1 VSQAAA
7 DPDKIEIEPKTAQS
21 VQKLGPG
28 GHPWGLYFLFGT
40 EMWERFC
47 YYGMRALL
55 VLYLIEGFGWQPH
68 DSSSVYKWY
77 TSLVYLTPLI
87 GGYLADRFL
96 GIRASIIIGG
106 ILMAIGEFAITT
118 GTLGLFYIGLGFLI
132 CGNGFFKPNIS
143 TLVGKMYKEGDPRR
157 DGAFTIFYMGINL
170 GAGIAGVACGYLH
183 EHYGFRSGFAAAGIG
198 MLIGL
203 TTFLL
208 GRKQIQR
215 DVEAAGN
222 SMEVAAKA
230 DVKNKNQD
238 EATSTESARDADES
252 KPAETGIAGLVATI
266 MPIFMLIIAVGVPA
280 KYIYSI
286 ATGATTFT
294 NSFMPIAFSIISGA
308 MAFTLYQ
315 IKGAG
320 RDKSVVIFSLFFFV
334 VLFWMA
340 FEQAG
345 NALNIWAEFFTHRE
359 TFGITYS
366 AEAFQS
372 INSGFIVILA
382 PIFAWIWIRLAK
394 MNREPSTPLK
404 MAIAMIFIVLAFVA
418 MGGAAAAENAGE
430 TRVPLAAVPDGID
443 VSKLDA
449 GRMKYDATSH
459 ELVARG
465 VVAAYVVNEALAKS
479 ADPRYLKSVD
489 AAIEN
494 SASVA
499 KGSTKRVKLDGLPQK
514 FDAPKSKEDKW
525 SWQADSA
532 ELELKSTIEASD
544 KLAFVNA
551 GAEPEWRKAMTALET
566 KSSAMSQVS
575 SFWLVLSY
583 FLMTVGELCLSPV
596 GLSMV
601 TKLAP
606 KRYASLFMGVW
617 LLSSSVAQYAGGSIG
632 ESWGTITPSA
642 YFNLFVLSSL
652 VGAAIL
658 FVLVWPLKKL
668 MHNVT

>member
-1 VSQAAA
+1 VSQATAV
-7 DPDKIEIEPKTAQS
+7 PSGSEIEPKTA
-21 VQKLGPG
+21 QKLGPG

-55 VLYLIEGFGWQPH
+55 VLYLIEGFGWQPRE
-68 DSSSVYKWY
+68 SSGVYKWY

-106 ILMAIGEFAITT
+106 ILMAIGEFALTT
-118 GTLGLFYIGLGFLI
+118 GSLGLFYIGLGFLI

-143 TLVGKMYKEGDPRR
+143 TLVGKMYRDGDPRR

-170 GAGIAGVACGYLH
+170 GAGIAGIACGYLH
-183 EHYGFRSGFAAAGIG
+183 EHYGFRYGFAAAGIG

-208 GRKQIQR
+208 GRKQIER
-215 DVEAAGN
+215 DVAAAGN

-230 DVKNKNQD
+230 DPKNDAAAK
-238 EATSTESARDADES
+238 AAATESARDADES
-252 KPAETGIAGLVATI
+252 KPAETGIAGVVATI
-266 MPIFMLIIAVGVPA
+266 MPVFMLILAVGVPV
-280 KYIYSI
+280 KYIYSV
-286 ATGATTFT
+286 ATGEITFT
-294 NSFMPIAFSIISGA
+294 NAFMPIAFSIISGA
-308 MAFTLYQ
+308 MAYTLYQ

-334 VLFWMA
+334 VVFWMA

-366 AEAFQS
+366 AESFQS
-372 INSGFIVILA
+372 INSLFIVVLA
-382 PIFAWIWIRLAK
+382 PIFAWIWLRLAK
-394 MNREPSTPLK
+394 AKREPSTPLK

-449 GRMKYDATSH
+449 GRMKYDASSH
-459 ELVARG
+459 ELIARG
-465 VVAAYVVNEALAKS
+465 VVAAYVVNEALKQS

-494 SASVA
+494 SASVR
-499 KGSTKRVKLDGLPQK
+499 KGSTQRVKLDALPEK
-514 FDAPKSKEDKW
+514 YDAPKSKDAKW
-525 SWQADSA
+525 AWHGDTQ
-532 ELELKSTIEASD
+532 ELELKTAIEASE

-551 GAEPEWRKAMTALET
+551 GAKPEWREAVESLET
-566 KSSAMSQVS
+566 KSSATSQVS

-632 ESWGTITPSA
+632 ESWGTITPAA
-642 YFNLFVLSSL
+642 YFNLFVLSSAI
-652 VGAAIL
+652 GAVIL
-658 FVLVWPLKKL
+658 FVLVFPLKKL
-668 MHNVT
+668 MHNAT

>member
-1 VSQAAA
+1 
-7 DPDKIEIEPKTAQS
+7 
-21 VQKLGPG
+21 
-28 GHPWGLYFLFGT
+28 
-40 EMWERFC
+40 MWERFC

-87 GGYLADRFL
+87 GGFLADRFL

-208 GRKQIQR
+208 GRKQIAR
-215 DVEAAGN
+215 DVAAAGN

-230 DVKNKNQD
+230 DKK
-238 EATSTESARDADES
+238 ESSAEKAASTEAARDADES
-252 KPAETGIAGLVATI
+252 KPGETGIAGLVATI
-266 MPIFMLIIAVGVPA
+266 MPIFMLIIAVAVPA

-366 AEAFQS
+366 AESFQS
-372 INSGFIVILA
+372 INSAFIVILA
-382 PIFAWIWIRLAK
+382 PVFAWVWLRLAK
-394 MNREPSTPLK
+394 MKREPSTPLK

-430 TRVPLAAVPDGID
+430 TRVPLAVVPDGID

-449 GRMKYDATSH
+449 GRMKYDAASH

-514 FDAPKSKEDKW
+514 FDAPKSKEGKW
-525 SWQADSA
+525 AWHDDSA
-532 ELELKSTIEASD
+532 ELELKSSIEASD

-551 GAEPEWRKAMTALET
+551 GAQPEWREAMSSLET

-632 ESWGTITPSA
+632 ESWGTITPAA

>member
-1 VSQAAA
+1 MSQAAA
-7 DPDKIEIEPKTAQS
+7 VPERSEIEPKTAQS
-21 VQKLGPG
+21 EQKLGPG

-55 VLYLIEGFGWQPH
+55 VLYLIESFGWQPH

-77 TSLVYLTPLI
+77 TSLVYLTPLL
-87 GGYLADRFL
+87 GGFLADRFL

-118 GTLGLFYIGLGFLI
+118 GTTSFFYIGLGFLI

-143 TLVGKMYKEGDPRR
+143 TLVGKMYRDGDPRR

-183 EHYGFRSGFAAAGIG
+183 EHFGFRYGFAAAGIG

-203 TTFLL
+203 STFLL

-222 SMEVAAKA
+222 SMEIVKEEPAKKDAAKVA
-230 DVKNKNQD
+230 DVIEED
-238 EATSTESARDADES
+238 EQKPKATGVA
-252 KPAETGIAGLVATI
+252 GIVATI
-266 MPIFMLIIAVGVPA
+266 MPIFMLIIAVAVPV

-286 ATGATTFT
+286 ATGSATFT
-294 NSFMPIAFSIISGA
+294 SAFMPIAFAVISGA

-359 TFGITYS
+359 TLGVTYS
-366 AEAFQS
+366 AESFQS
-372 INSGFIVILA
+372 INSFFIVVLA
-382 PIFAWIWIRLAK
+382 PIFAWVWLRLAK
-394 MNREPSTPLK
+394 AKREPSTPLK

-430 TRVPLAAVPDGID
+430 TRVPLAAVPQGID

-465 VVAAYVVNEALAKS
+465 VVAAYVVNEALSKS

-494 SASVA
+494 SAGIA
-499 KGSTKRVKLDGLPQK
+499 KGSPRRAKLDGLPAK
-514 FDAPKSKEDKW
+514 YDAPKSKDGKWTWHEDA
-525 SWQADSA
+525 Q
-532 ELELKSTIEASD
+532 ELEMSTTIEPSD

-551 GAEPEWRKAMTALET
+551 GAQPEWREAMESLEA
-566 KSSAMSQVS
+566 KSSATSQVG

-583 FLMTVGELCLSPV
+583 LLMTIGELCLSPV

-632 ESWGTITPSA
+632 ESWGTITPAA
-642 YFNLFVLSSL
+642 YFNLFVLSSI

-668 MHNVT
+668 MHDVT

>member
-1 VSQAAA
+1 MSQASAVSEQN
-7 DPDKIEIEPKTAQS
+7 EIEPKTA
-21 VQKLGPG
+21 QKLGPG

-68 DSSSVYKWY
+68 ESSSVYKWY

-87 GGYLADRFL
+87 GGFLADRFL
-96 GIRASIIIGG
+96 GIRASILIGG
-106 ILMAIGEFAITT
+106 VLMAIGEFAITA

-143 TLVGKMYKEGDPRR
+143 TLVGKMYREGDPRR

-170 GAGIAGVACGYLH
+170 GAGIAGIACGYLH
-183 EHYGFRSGFAAAGIG
+183 EHFGFRYGFAAAGIG

-208 GRKQIQR
+208 GRKQIAR

-222 SMEVAAKA
+222 SMEVAAKSDKKESASEKTASA
-230 DVKNKNQD
+230 D
-238 EATSTESARDADES
+238 TARDADES
-252 KPAETGIAGLVATI
+252 KPAETGIAGVVATI
-266 MPIFMLIIAVGVPA
+266 MPIFMLILAIGVPV
-280 KYIYSI
+280 KYIYSV
-286 ATGATTFT
+286 ATGSITFT
-294 NSFMPIAFSIISGA
+294 NAFMPIAFAIISGA

-359 TFGITYS
+359 TFGVTYS
-366 AEAFQS
+366 AESFQS
-372 INSGFIVILA
+372 INSAFIVVLA
-382 PIFAWIWIRLAK
+382 PVFAWIWLRLSK

-430 TRVPLAAVPDGID
+430 TRVPLAAVPEGID

-465 VVAAYVVNEALAKS
+465 VVAAYVVNEALKQS
-479 ADPRYLKSVD
+479 ADPKYLKSVD

-494 SASVA
+494 SANVT
-499 KGSTKRVKLDGLPQK
+499 KGSPKRVKLDGLPQK
-514 FDAPKSKEDKW
+514 YDAPKSKDDKW
-525 SWQADSA
+525 AWHGDTT
-532 ELELKSTIEASD
+532 ELELKSAIEPSD

-551 GAEPEWRKAMTALET
+551 GAQPEWREAMDALET

-632 ESWGTITPSA
+632 ESWGTITPAA

-652 VGAAIL
+652 IGAAIL

>member
-1 VSQAAA
+1 
-7 DPDKIEIEPKTAQS
+7 
-21 VQKLGPG
+21 
-28 GHPWGLYFLFGT
+28 
-40 EMWERFC
+40 
-47 YYGMRALL
+47 
-55 VLYLIEGFGWQPH
+55 
-68 DSSSVYKWY
+68 
-77 TSLVYLTPLI
+77 
-87 GGYLADRFL
+87 
-96 GIRASIIIGG
+96 
-106 ILMAIGEFAITT
+106 
-118 GTLGLFYIGLGFLI
+118 
-132 CGNGFFKPNIS
+132 
-143 TLVGKMYKEGDPRR
+143 
-157 DGAFTIFYMGINL
+157 
-170 GAGIAGVACGYLH
+170 
-183 EHYGFRSGFAAAGIG
+183 
-198 MLIGL
+198 
-203 TTFLL
+203 
-208 GRKQIQR
+208 
-215 DVEAAGN
+215 
-222 SMEVAAKA
+222 
-230 DVKNKNQD
+230 
-238 EATSTESARDADES
+238 DADES
-252 KPAETGIAGLVATI
+252 KPGETGIAGLFATI
-266 MPIFMLIIAVGVPA
+266 MPIFMLILAVGVPV
-280 KYIYSI
+280 KYIYSVV
-286 ATGATTFT
+286 AHGASITDA
-294 NSFMPIAFSIISGA
+294 FMPIAFSIISGV
-308 MAFTLYQ
+308 MAYTLYQ

-320 RDKSVVIFSLFFFV
+320 RDKSVVIFALFFFV

-366 AEAFQS
+366 AESFQS

-382 PIFAWIWIRLAK
+382 PIFAWVWLRLAK
-394 MNREPSTPLK
+394 ANREPSTPLK
-404 MAIAMIFIVLAFVA
+404 MAIAMVFIVLAFVA

-449 GRMKYDATSH
+449 GRMKYDASSH

-489 AAIEN
+489 AAIDS

-499 KGSTKRVKLDGLPQK
+499 KGSSKRVKLDGLPQK
-514 FDAPKSKEDKW
+514 YEAPKSKDDKW
-525 SWQADSA
+525 SWHGDTE
-532 ELELKSTIEASD
+532 ELELKSSIEPSD

-551 GAEPEWRKAMTALET
+551 GAQPEWREAMDSLET
-566 KSSAMSQVS
+566 KSAASQVT

-632 ESWGTITPSA
+632 ESWGTITPAA

-668 MHNVT
+668 MHKVT